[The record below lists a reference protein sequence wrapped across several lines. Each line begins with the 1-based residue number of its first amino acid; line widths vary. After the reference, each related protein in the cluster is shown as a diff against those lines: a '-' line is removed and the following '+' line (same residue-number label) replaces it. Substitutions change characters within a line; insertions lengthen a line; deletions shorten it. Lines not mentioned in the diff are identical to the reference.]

1 MYGEGQQSEGRITT
15 PNSTPPNVSVI
26 IVNYN
31 GRHHLE
37 SCLTAVQQQDVPCEI
52 VLVDNDS
59 RDDSVAFVRQRF
71 PQVKILELDQN
82 LGFAEGNNFGA
93 RSATGDYFAFLNND
107 TCATSSWIRTLV
119 SAIDEDLDVGCVAS
133 RIVYLH
139 DPSIVDS
146 AGDGLTRSGGAFKY
160 GHGCNSDQMT
170 QSREVFGACGA
181 AFLVRKDLFDVLGG
195 FDKDFFVSHED
206 VDLSYRLRLLGYK
219 CLYIP
224 KAVVMHA
231 GSATLGRRSFS
242 AVFHSQRNLEW
253 LYLKNTPWPLLVWTF
268 PGHLF
273 YVAVAAAYFCFTG
286 LWRPFLS
293 GKWAALRGIRQ
304 TLRKRFVIQQSR
316 KVTSR
321 TIWAQMEPRWF
332 LRKFREKRFDLSLGD
347 SE

>member
-1 MYGEGQQSEGRITT
+1 M
-15 PNSTPPNVSVI
+15 PPNVSVI

-52 VLVDNDS
+52 VLVDNASKDG
-59 RDDSVAFVRQRF
+59 SVAFVRQRF
-71 PQVKILELDQN
+71 PKVRILELDQN
-82 LGFAEGNNFGA
+82 LGFAEGNNVGA
-93 RSATGDYFAFLNND
+93 QSATGRYLAFLNND
-107 TCATSSWIRTLV
+107 TCAVSSWIRELV
-119 SAIDEDLDVGCVAS
+119 NAIDKDPDIGCVAS

-139 DPSIVDS
+139 DPLIIDS
-146 AGDGLTRSGGAFKY
+146 AGDGLTRSGGAFKH
-160 GHGCNSDQMT
+160 GHGCASDQMT

-181 AFLVRKDLFDVLGG
+181 AFLIRKDLFDILGG

-206 VDLSYRLRLLGYK
+206 VDLSYRARLLGYK
-219 CLYIP
+219 CLYVP
-224 KAVVMHA
+224 EAVVMHA
-231 GSATLGRRSFS
+231 GSSTLGRRSFG
-242 AVFHSQRNLEW
+242 AVFHAQRNLEW

-273 YVAVAAAYFCFTG
+273 YVSVAAGYFCLTG
-286 LWRPFLS
+286 LCRPFFS

-304 TLRKRFVIQQSR
+304 AFQKRLIVQRSR

-321 TIWAQMEPRWF
+321 AIWTRMEPWWF
-332 LRKFREKRFDLSLGD
+332 LRKFREKKFDLNLGD